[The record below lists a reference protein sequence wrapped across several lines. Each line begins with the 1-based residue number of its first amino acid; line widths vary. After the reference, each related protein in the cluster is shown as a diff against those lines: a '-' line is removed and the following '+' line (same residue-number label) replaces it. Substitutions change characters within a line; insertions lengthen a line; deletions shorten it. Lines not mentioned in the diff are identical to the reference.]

1 MKTKK
6 AFNIIVNLISIIA
19 VVSMLFSF
27 ASNIYAIG
35 QGQDDDVDSDIYQES
50 GAPEDPSVE
59 PVEGGTM
66 KIYTIEDLFF
76 NRIPLLDANMFT
88 DTAGGKEVE
97 EGSAIQIIRNV
108 VKIWY
113 ISFRNM
119 AIVVIA
125 IIIIFAGLRMAIST
139 VAEDKANYKKM
150 LYNWTK
156 ALIIVLIMHLFMY
169 SVQVAN
175 AKMLELLHNSLI
187 SKYDSQIDPDT
198 GLPMSNTGQV
208 YNTIVKR
215 AFDIRYKIGIP
226 GAIMYLVL
234 TIYFIRLCFIYVRR
248 YAGLIILTILAP
260 LVAVKQALLSVRGK
274 NSNEFGRWLGD
285 YITTTFLQS
294 IHALVFLTLITS
306 AIDLALTNIGGFV
319 IALLMLHA
327 VTHITV
333 LATQIFNFNSNGGG
347 QSFISELVTPGADSG
362 PILTSSTYLS
372 VKTWQ
377 AVGKSFKGIKDSTV
391 HTVEKIKDSEI
402 TKKAKEI
409 TGFKVAQE
417 RREAAIKARSEAD
430 LNSTY
435 NDDGTVNIDQTRRI
449 LKSSVKRKNA
459 QGKAAKKIITGLK
472 DYKGKQIFTGSLRQ
486 ALAIAGGLASIPLMI
501 TSDSQYEAGHNNL
514 GEILAVASL
523 DQFIKGG
530 NEVMDGA
537 KKTTTKKKDKYNKV
551 MNNVVVGN
559 RIMDRLDE
567 EFDRMSSEAAF
578 DGRDVLRT
586 VKKYK
591 VNSYSLKN
599 SLRTSVCKHNIREL
613 NATNVDLVVDDIMKT
628 TKIHIKVD
636 DETRKDR
643 YRAIIRDTL
652 LENADAINGSIRSG
666 SIYDDEIGDSDVI
679 ENAREMARNGEIGYG
694 YSAGDETGGGTDG
707 PDGGSNRPL
716 SPGDT
721 GSSSSDTGDGTNKS
735 FASDSAQD
743 KNELEKQ
750 KREEQLLQAQID
762 QLDGEK
768 RKIEGKKEE
777 LEKKMKLLGEDGENH
792 QKELQELKAKLEKIN
807 EDKKSLSGSLQKM
820 RSKNSTRKTSAELK
834 GAMGDKK
841 GLGFSGTDNNAGDNE
856 ETSKPEDS
864 SEPIPISPKMT
875 DGAIGPAGKKTKTI
889 GGQINDTKEEKESL
903 VQKYENARKK
913 RSSSGGNV
921 DAIIQDTG
929 RKLDELEGRIAE
941 VERLSKISDP
951 KLVSQADI
959 DRQISA
965 IKKLENEIS
974 NTLNEASGLIN
985 TSSRTSQTSSSTSRN
1000 TSSATSKFTDGAP
1013 GALPPEGN
1021 TTNTGTTAG
1030 RTRTPTS
1037 ARTRS
1042 ADGGFVDLA
1051 QALSDRLT
1059 GQIIEDKNGDRT
1071 FAEQAYKFNTIL
1083 DINQVS
1089 GKQGVTPYSLESFIL
1104 ELK

>member
-35 QGQDDDVDSDIYQES
+35 QGQDDDVDPDIYQES

-125 IIIIFAGLRMAIST
+125 IVIIFAGLRMAIST

-175 AKMLELLHNSLI
+175 AKMLELLHDSLI

-234 TIYFIRLCFIYVRR
+234 TIYFIRFCFIYVRR

-377 AVGKSFKGIKDSTV
+377 AVGKSFKGIKDTTV

-472 DYKGKQIFTGSLRQ
+472 DYKGKKIFTGSLKQ

-514 GEILAVASL
+514 GQILAVASL

-567 EFDRMSSEAAF
+567 EFSRMSSDAAF

-628 TKIHIKVD
+628 SKIHIRVE
-636 DETRKDR
+636 DEIQKDR
-643 YRAIIRDTL
+643 YRNIIRNTI

-694 YSAGDETGGGTDG
+694 YSAGNETGGGTDG
-707 PDGGSNRPL
+707 PDGGSDRPL

-750 KREEQLLQAQID
+750 KREEQLLQTQIE

-792 QKELQELKAKLEKIN
+792 QKELKELKAKLEKID
-807 EDKKSLSGSLQKM
+807 EDKKSLSSSLQKM

-889 GGQINDTKEEKESL
+889 GGQINDAKEEKESL